1 MKKIAEL
8 KRNHV
13 ILFAIMVILVL
24 KLLTTTFGTLLKH
37 LTPIDLTTNFG
48 FMLVEFFVFLVA
60 LFLIHITS
68 QKLILKQGFTGFF
81 KSLCSGMVFFG
92 IVALGCLVFT
102 TEGITNNAEYKSF
115 PEILFFILFVLLVGL
130 AEEFIFRGIIADSIL
145 QRFGHSPAG
154 IIFTVISSSILFGL
168 FHFFN
173 FFSGQALE
181 ETFVQIIAT
190 SMTGCLLGAIYVRH
204 KNIYAVAF
212 LHAVLDFMTMFEDGF
227 LVGNS
232 IQYEKIAIDFVP
244 RLIQAL
250 KSQSVFVI
258 AAIFVLRPKILKKLV
273 KESR

>member
-1 MKKIAEL
+1 MKKILEL

-13 ILFAIMVILVL
+13 IIFAIMVILVM
-24 KLLTTTFGTLLKH
+24 KLLTTTFATLLRY
-37 LTPIDLTTNFG
+37 LTPIDFTTNFG
-48 FMLVEFFVFLVA
+48 FMLVEFTVFLVA

-68 QKLILKQGFTGFF
+68 QKPVLKQGFTGFF
-81 KSLCSGMVFFG
+81 KSLWSGMVFFG

-102 TEGITNNAEYKSF
+102 TEGITNNAEYKSL
-115 PEILFFILFVLLVGL
+115 PEILFFILFVLLIGL
-130 AEEFIFRGIIADSIL
+130 AEEFIFRGIITDSIL
-145 QRFGHSPAG
+145 QRFDHSTAG
-154 IIFTVISSSILFGL
+154 IVFTVISSSILFGL

-181 ETFVQIIAT
+181 ETFVQMIAT

-212 LHAVLDFMTMFEDGF
+212 LHALLDFTTMFERGF
-227 LVGNS
+227 LEGNS
-232 IQYEKIAIDFVP
+232 IQYENIAVDFVP
-244 RLIQAL
+244 RLISAL

-258 AAIFVLRPKILKKLV
+258 AAIFVLRPKILKMLV

>member
-1 MKKIAEL
+1 MKTILEL
-8 KRNHV
+8 KKNHV
-13 ILFAIMVILVL
+13 IVFAIMVILIL
-24 KLLTTTFGTLLKH
+24 KLLTTTFATMLRY

-48 FMLVEFFVFLVA
+48 FMLVEFTVFLVA
-60 LFLIHITS
+60 LFLLHTTS
-68 QKLILKQGFTGFF
+68 QKQILKQGFTGFL
-81 KSLCSGMVFFG
+81 KSLWSGMVFFG
-92 IVALGCLVFT
+92 VVALGCLVFT

-115 PEILFFILFVLLVGL
+115 PEILCFILFVLLVGL
-130 AEEFIFRGIIADSIL
+130 AEEFIFRGIITDSIL
-145 QRFGHSPAG
+145 QRFGHSTVG
-154 IIFTVISSSILFGL
+154 IVFTVISSSILFGL

-212 LHAVLDFMTMFEDGF
+212 LHAILDFTTMFERGF
-227 LVGNS
+227 LKGNS
-232 IQYEKIAIDFVP
+232 IQYENIAVDFVP

-258 AAIFVLRPKILKKLV
+258 AAIFVLRPKILKTLIR
-273 KESR
+273 ESR